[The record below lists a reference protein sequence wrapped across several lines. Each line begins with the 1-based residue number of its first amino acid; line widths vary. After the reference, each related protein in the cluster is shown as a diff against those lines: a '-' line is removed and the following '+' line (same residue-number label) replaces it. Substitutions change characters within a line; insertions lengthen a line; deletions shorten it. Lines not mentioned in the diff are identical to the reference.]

1 MPINLIDI
9 RNAVQDYLDTKVTVT
24 VSAFRAEVP
33 NAIGPGEKFTFDITA
48 VNADDANGGLKLIN
62 VRYHIKVVSPSKAKL
77 IVNNRGAIGGWV
89 SRSGPLETDPELALQ
104 SEVSEMYLFPY
115 YLLGATDTKTLTVG
129 ETDTLTNIEGK
140 ALSLGA
146 TDIQCDIIADV
157 DINFLIPMNQ
167 NSTTASRSL
176 AVT

>member
-1 MPINLIDI
+1 MPINLLDI
-9 RNAVQDYLDTKVTVT
+9 RSAVQDYLDTKVTVT
-24 VSAFRAEVP
+24 VSPFRAEVP

-48 VNADDANGGLKLIN
+48 ANANAADGGLKLIN
-62 VRYHIKVVSPSKAKL
+62 VRYHVKVLSPAKAKL

-115 YLLGATDTKTLTVG
+115 NLLGATDTKTLLVG
-129 ETDTLTNIEGK
+129 ETDTLANIEGK

-157 DINFLIPMNQ
+157 DINFLIPMDQ
-167 NSTTASRSL
+167 NSATASRNL
-176 AVT
+176 VVT